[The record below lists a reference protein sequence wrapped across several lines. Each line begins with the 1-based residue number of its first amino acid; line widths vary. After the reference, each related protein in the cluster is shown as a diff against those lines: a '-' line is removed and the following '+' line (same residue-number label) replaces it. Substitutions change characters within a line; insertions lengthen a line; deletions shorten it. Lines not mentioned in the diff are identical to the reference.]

1 MNKLRTIKA
10 SLSNQRDN
18 FFELRNSLDHL
29 AKISKRFYVI
39 SVGFE
44 EIFYGYKN
52 SRRFKLCVLSCIYCW
67 LYIIGQ
73 IVFIS
78 NDKIYSQ
85 FDGPFV
91 PHNFRTEH
99 ILAILALGLGNFM
112 KTELLIGEMKYNL
125 KPLRMFY
132 NMMNNWKYSFAKYNL
147 NNDNY
152 KRLAYSTRISQT
164 FLLDYGAPIFIL
176 MGILILTKTAVL
188 SGQLFWYL
196 EAIHVI
202 TFDIFAAYSLS
213 SAIIII
219 YIYFSYYKLL
229 FDQINVKIKEMMS
242 NGKYKV
248 IIKRREEMLM
258 NLIQEHNQFSN
269 EIHQMNLIIRR
280 IAAVM
285 FVSLSFVRIIS
296 LYLLIHMK
304 TSLLKFAV
312 LNGVI
317 CSFLFAYSLN
327 HFLSKQIKSAHQSQK
342 FVYSIICRYKMSFN
356 LRMKL
361 TKFYERLAG
370 PSIGL
375 YCYNIAPYDINT
387 FYKVIF
393 YCKLLVINIKLF
405 RKLNSLSLC
414 SFCSTS

>member
-1 MNKLRTIKA
+1 MNKLRKIKV

-18 FFELRNSLDHL
+18 YFELRNSLDHL
-29 AKISKRFYVI
+29 TKISRRFYVI
-39 SVGFE
+39 SIGFE

-78 NDKIYSQ
+78 SDKIYSK

-99 ILAILALGLGNFM
+99 VLAILALGLGNFM

-132 NMMNNWKYSFAKYNL
+132 ILMNNWKYSFGKHNL
-147 NNDNY
+147 NKDNH
-152 KRLAYSTRISQT
+152 KRLAYSIRAWQT
-164 FLLDYGAPIFIL
+164 FLLDYGAPILIL
-176 MGILILTKTAVL
+176 MGILVFTKTAIL
-188 SGQLFWYL
+188 SGQLFWFL

-202 TFDIFAAYSLS
+202 TFDVFAAYSLS
-213 SAIIII
+213 SAAIII

-229 FDQINVKIKEMMS
+229 FDQINVKIKGIMS
-242 NGKYKV
+242 NVKWKF
-248 IIKRREEMLM
+248 ITKTREKMLI
-258 NLIQEHNQFSN
+258 NLIQEHDELAN
-269 EIHQMNLIIRR
+269 EIHQMNLIVRR
-280 IAAVM
+280 MAAVM
-285 FVSLSFVRIIS
+285 FISLSFVRIIS

-304 TSLLKFAV
+304 VSLLKFAV

-317 CSFLFAYSLN
+317 CSFVFGYGLN
-327 HFLSKQIKSAHQSQK
+327 HFLSKQIRSAHQSRQ
-342 FVYSIICRYKMSFN
+342 FVYSIICKYKMSFD
-356 LRMKL
+356 LRIKL
-361 TKFYERLAG
+361 TKFHERLAG

-375 YCYNIAPYDINT
+375 YCYNIAPCDINT

-393 YCKLLVINIKLF
+393 YCKLLFINFNFLG
-405 RKLNSLSLC
+405 S
-414 SFCSTS
+414 